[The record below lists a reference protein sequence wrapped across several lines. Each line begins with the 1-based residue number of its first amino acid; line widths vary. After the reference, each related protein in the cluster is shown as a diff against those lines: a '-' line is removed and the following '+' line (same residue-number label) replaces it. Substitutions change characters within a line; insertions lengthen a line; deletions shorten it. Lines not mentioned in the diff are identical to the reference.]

1 MDESFSFSA
10 DYVIDAYIRG
20 LERGRND
27 SLDNIIE
34 IFKQKVYLTGKLAA
48 ELSLKMQALG
58 ILPRKSYV
66 RVDSL
71 DSLEVMMVI
80 SKADFLKDEILEVYA
95 VMHELEDQN
104 SNENYFI
111 NFSILDSD
119 GEHDEDA
126 IAADGYLAFL
136 SNLFP

>member
-10 DYVIDAYIRG
+10 DYVIDAYISG

-58 ILPRKSYV
+58 ILSRKSYV

-111 NFSILDSD
+111 NFFILDSD

-126 IAADGYLAFL
+126 IAADGYLI
-136 SNLFP
+136 